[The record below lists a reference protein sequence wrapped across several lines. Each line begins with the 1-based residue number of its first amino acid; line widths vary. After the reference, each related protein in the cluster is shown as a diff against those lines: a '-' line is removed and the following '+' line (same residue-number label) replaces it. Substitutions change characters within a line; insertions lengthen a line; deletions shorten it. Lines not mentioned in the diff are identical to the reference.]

1 MICKVDG
8 TWELEPSDIRTYN
21 LVVAKLLQEK
31 AMSNDKTMNVDKF
44 VRYMYKE
51 MLDGLEDEQKALAFT
66 RHTPDAILLA
76 GMADPTTREGLKAKG
91 YKTEDV
97 ENLQTMFAASLQAV
111 SNFVTPKADSSAANV
126 SAQVKAATL
135 AGSLQPQAA
144 PTPTPDTDPI
154 KEDGEFDLP
163 YSPLTTTG
171 NEQIEG
177 REWYYG
183 FIKKLKNLLPVVNGI
198 GADGT
203 ITYPDAPNGVRIS
216 MVLGGIPKDQL
227 YPDDQAMSDED
238 IERLTSDAMYAVV
251 TDANGN
257 KLYFNDKYEVTTS
270 DQGKLIYFPT
280 RTIPSFKVNEAGERQ
295 FNLEEQGGKTVQSI
309 ADRVKKGASIESVTR
324 EFNESYENLYKMK
337 QHLREN
343 KGKVLLLDITGIDN
357 GTINYNKD
365 ARVSLNQVNNIDGYT
380 LNTIGKRG
388 RRYTNIT
395 FTNGATAPL
404 VMKEFSR
411 SLANKVADFIAS
423 DVYDADGKLL
433 TPMDKLNTLKTFTR
447 TSGEGML
454 AIDADNKF
462 VLLGN
467 EQVMMDDADLKSK
480 IIDFLTRED
489 KIVKESGEDIEYNNQ
504 LYFNS
509 DNYKNNSPV
518 DEFELIPRSEG
529 GLQYKSNPK
538 DFNKWIAENS
548 FIPVVLDQNGNV
560 RELNGYFKF
569 APNLKTINELTP
581 KSVGFANPNPIAT
594 KTIEVNVENSSMV
607 NFQSVDDAVTEAI
620 NNNLLGN
627 EKLFSMRDDS
637 VSATKSQIKKGKKW
651 FDTTELT
658 FKDANGKTVKKKLS
672 DVIPYQ
678 VLFDVINSNGNVR
691 AQFNKSGIT
700 LFNGSDYTTLYHEAW
715 HGFTQ
720 LFLNSQQR
728 QKLYDEVKA
737 LAKPIKYYNQDKAV
751 WETMNSKDL
760 DFSNKNHILYAEE
773 FLADEYREYAKNR
786 SAKTTTFKN
795 IFKKIWEAIK
805 AIFGKSTKSSIV
817 SRYDNP
823 VLEKAFNELY
833 VGDLSNYTYN
843 QANIQFDTL
852 NSGINFLAPEEGKP
866 STMDISD
873 SLDVAET
880 LNYFVSN
887 FIDGLNAGNGT
898 NAYTINTL
906 INNEFKKVALKHG
919 LTNFKAYA
927 DNISKRLEGLED
939 GYLKLKLEKR
949 LATWQNAID
958 NFGDID
964 NLENNKENGVIAFYN
979 KRTGF
984 LDMKGAATV
993 KDTGEQTDEIDP
1005 DAPNQDTNRGAMGA
1019 TDGTESTAFDRVDE
1033 AVMFTMASIYDRTES
1048 TPTNKEGLLFN
1059 SIGGIAT
1066 ADPRKVFNILSNK
1079 TEGIKDRTEMY
1090 TALQLAAGE
1099 KDRNGYIK
1107 PEARMIQQFISKMG
1121 KPGSGR
1127 MGSEILWNKVYKS
1140 LRNDRIRGM
1149 KLLTTRT
1156 PIDTKSK
1163 KKEYVVSIAVGVP
1176 DSGYKAILRKM
1187 DDSFK
1192 AIQKNP
1198 SPYKSK
1204 NRDGEVQLDLY
1215 ALAAKYLPLT
1225 KGQIANMNPVD
1236 VLRDF
1241 GITITDNYKSTQKLR
1256 AQQIVTDLFDF
1267 RFRPLLQEKKETI
1280 KSIKDLTGNQ
1290 DRVFDNM
1297 AKIESE
1303 ADYQFS
1309 DYMIKNAEEESQSE
1323 RSNPSSAGS
1332 VFSDLNKYED
1342 YENLVANPATAHF
1355 DKNKNSYVK
1364 TSLIFKQLYGD
1375 DNGNLGKRKVFG
1387 KTGDKPAL
1395 EFVNLL
1401 GTQILENDAVSQV
1414 NKLLEGIKSSD
1425 SAEETAYIRDLF
1437 FYVLHGA
1444 SEAYRHADK
1453 SMAYIAKLTG
1463 HPSLRHYISPE
1474 LFTQENKLYGNN
1486 GRQAANKVMYGYIAS
1501 ELERINRVKH
1511 GVFATGEKPKDVILY
1526 TKKGGGY
1533 VTYEDTG
1540 SVFTVFDGILS
1551 DELKKELIA
1560 DRSIGTVEQFMARV
1574 NSDIDLKSK
1583 LDESLDAYFNSEIAK
1598 DKAKFNSFGLNG
1610 KSGQISSLG
1619 RSFKYKVEGDALFDA
1634 SIELF
1639 VYSSFIHKFEMN
1651 TLIYGDPATYNL
1663 PKDEH
1668 MKRVA
1673 AFFASGPIPVTDDA
1687 MEQEL
1692 QKNPG
1697 GYADSAY
1704 YKKSNLAKPV
1714 PGMQEKRILATS
1726 VLEDALEESAY
1737 YRMMVDYAVKN
1748 AGWTKEYAEERYA
1761 SYKDMKSADA
1771 QAWITFDAYRALEYR
1786 LGNWGPV
1793 KEQLYWDI
1801 INGKKIDQERLELF
1815 FPVKKYQY
1823 AGAIGTQNF
1832 ALNGFH
1838 KYSVMPLI
1846 PTIIEGRPLEALHNK
1861 MIAEGVAYS
1870 VMHSGSKL
1878 ASIGND
1884 GKLSLFYTE
1893 QKGSNTPAFT
1903 DPNYKFNKTP
1913 IFLDYLKEQV
1923 ATHDEFKGNIKFP
1936 SQVRKLILSGLM
1948 ELGVPVEFKEGTTDY
1963 ERKLAWEKL
1972 PKTKKLEY
1980 PSYRLQEEYKTNVDK
1995 MISVAV
2001 DKLKMELGYTE
2012 SEGIN
2017 MQNLADF
2024 VKKNLEKRDVS
2035 EYDLKFIQLA
2045 DDGTLYLPLDLSN
2058 DPAKIEKLLSSIVN
2072 KRIVDQMSSGD
2083 QYIQGSN
2090 IGFEKF
2096 KKPTEAD
2103 LAKYLVKSGTNNNN
2117 LRFYEPILDKDGNTI
2132 GIRPMQVKVAL
2143 HGDFKKLLQHKDK
2156 QGKPIGTIARLNQLI
2171 KDDEWLALGN
2181 NRRMITL
2188 TGVRIPTQG
2197 VNSMEVMEIEEFL
2210 PEVAG
2215 NIMIVPSD
2223 IVAKSGG
2230 DFDIDKLVTL
2240 IPPIEFN
2247 NGVVELKGYT
2257 ETSKSLADIKAE
2269 EKTIKDELKEL
2280 RQQFKDPIYSKAF
2293 AELQST
2299 KGDSK
2304 LFILKSDLTPEMLDE
2319 LTPDTKDGQRV
2330 KGGEYYG
2337 IKILGDYYTHDTIKS
2352 SNGEN
2357 LDIIVVDNAEDAE
2370 KQYEAYVA
2378 GGAKNFTGV
2387 SRMTTE
2393 ERVKAA
2399 KRSSGFFKKMSG
2411 LKSKLAALQRE
2422 ENSFDP
2428 SAYQNN
2434 LMQSMVNILL
2444 RPDNYMNLTLPN
2456 DTTLY
2461 EGENGPVEKFRAV
2474 NVKGSKSK
2482 SPTRIMQNSYN
2493 IEKALAMSL
2502 GKSSIGLLATGN
2514 TFFSLYK
2521 SVGLTMNTLTKV
2533 YNKKGGFVEVPQRL
2547 LVKHNNINGEI
2558 SLSHTRD
2565 ANNEHDIAE
2574 LISQLMNGYLDV
2586 AKKTWVIDINAS
2598 KEFEPQLEFLLLSGV
2613 PVMDAVGLLSQPLV
2627 REYLGLIKKYTD
2639 PQRVAAGEIDGTQM
2653 AAFKA
2658 AKEMLSNLDI
2668 LGGEFISNMDIAQVA
2683 AEQLK
2688 GVDPVT
2694 FKDLEEGALGKK
2706 DDEFNK
2712 NMFLHFLE
2720 VTNMAKGNSELKRNL
2735 NFDTDK
2741 KQSLFEISQK
2751 EENIKAMSDK
2761 FSKSSIDRL
2770 INDTVLKNFKTYEIM
2785 EATISAM
2792 LPLRGIR
2799 NVNTYLAN
2807 LVRDMQGDQ
2816 SKKQKYYNGF
2826 INDLTSYM
2834 YRNYLSVFDRN
2845 ADTYKGETI
2854 DYTVDIVKQPLLK
2867 FGAFVGV
2874 DKAGNPK
2881 LYVDTNSIENDF
2893 KTGNYSKL
2901 GYGGGKVVLE
2911 NDKWVMKPGEL
2922 ALLPEGT
2929 FVGYPR
2935 NKALSLYTNFVYER
2949 EFLRF
2954 AFPYENINKNPEFL
2968 LFANRRARDLNK
2980 QDQPRFYEEF
2990 IRNKAM
2996 SNVQMDQGFFVTDRA
3011 KGLVSKAQ
3019 QLMDILEAY
3028 PDLERLYP
3036 VLGALK
3042 KTMVKDKEFITF
3054 NTNLKDPDILT
3065 SYTSQMSKL
3074 MDQGES
3080 KADNDREN
3088 AMISR
3093 FFETLPLVG
3102 FQQAG
3107 NNAKSDL
3114 YIGSLFD
3121 QTTTGIPELLQPA
3134 LDKFIA
3140 DLKGPNSKAILDS
3153 FNEKYKLK
3161 ADSFGAV
3168 KYVNYTA
3175 DPKVSVDEATDPK
3188 TTVGHSGGA
3197 AGADSKWD
3205 EIGQEFGP
3213 IAFKHYYTGE
3223 RSPEN
3228 APKGNVDITDTPLA
3242 VEGATKVAQAAAK
3255 MWGYKYKTMKDQRL
3269 IRNWA
3274 QVANSQAVYAIAPI
3288 GKEGDYWGEDMKKK
3302 PEDRRVLAKEA
3313 VQGGTGY
3320 AVEMAIQAGKP
3331 VYVYNDPNAKAASHL
3346 PKGWYTWD
3354 GTSFVA
3360 IDTPM
3365 LAKNFAAI
3373 GSRNMSAEAEQ
3384 AIRDVYTQAFGTSSA
3399 EPQAKVQ
3406 TVSEDYGVVIA
3417 ETDPSATKTQ
3427 EFVNLIQPQI
3437 KAQAYKENAST
3448 TANDMFMY
3456 GLRWTRKSGAK
3467 VPLVNKSYANG
3478 GLPTTDAKAKD
3489 GYVYDTVDQNGNP
3502 LAPVSDL
3509 QPIMEEIQKTLGID
3523 MSNYD
3528 AVIGN
3533 IYLPGQRI
3541 ATHRDTTES
3550 LSARNYPVVVYT
3562 IGNMS
3567 GISIYENE
3575 KNPGSASFASD
3586 KRTTI
3591 PTQNGSIYTFGMD
3604 GKGRFEMAHDTPGM
3618 KREQKFPP
3626 ITLPDGTTVENYT
3639 ITLTFRR
3646 AADLEPGMAASPAK
3660 LSTGSSS
3667 AVKEGVQDVFEIKP
3681 ELAQI
3686 GTPEQYSQWLDY
3698 LTTSGKLAGT
3708 TVNNILYHGTYQDF
3722 DQFSKEKLGVT
3733 TGLGKITD
3741 NKRGETFD
3749 YDSANA
3755 FFFTDNKT
3763 NAISY
3768 ALLGRGNYLG
3778 SIETA
3783 LSRLTFARKDAQE
3796 SIDFLK
3802 TVPYFNNLIETAKA
3816 EGKTKE
3822 EILDLLKEE
3831 RRKLAGKYKSRDA
3844 QGFTNTINNVK
3855 LANEVLTRFLSQI
3868 DRFKANDPGIEGM
3881 YGTFEEY
3888 NDGNASG
3895 THRIFYKPNEGGY
3908 EFVDFEKGIT
3918 DASRRFVSSMSK
3930 SDIKKFLEDAIE
3942 ADNKVLAKNEKEM
3955 KSKGYKKKTIPV
3967 LLNLKNPLV
3976 HDYEGS
3982 SFPDSYKETKYPT
3995 AYLAARQVANAMKE
4009 GKDGVVYE
4017 NIVDPLKSNSYGIF
4031 ETDQIYLLGSE
4042 EDKAGFKNFIST
4054 QAPAQKFDQSAP
4066 AATGT
4071 VSNKP
4076 RFVKEQNSL
4085 VRAVDYET
4093 GSILDPALIYN
4104 DKQFNT
4110 KVSVVDPKTRME
4122 TTQVQY
4128 KLDDTKIN
4136 ELAADH
4142 PDHLFVFDDFWPTT
4156 SGLRDTLARNNTR
4169 RAWAQFAPQGI
4180 SFGLSTESNNNS
4192 QFKSLDAN
4200 YDKLVPMIDAQIEAL
4215 KEKRSQGKKIVFP
4228 ATGVGQSL
4236 MGFTYKDGEL
4246 IKGKER
4252 PAPNL
4257 FVYLSKRLLQE
4268 FGFQNPTFDEITSRT
4283 GFNKELLQG
4292 LSNDR
4297 VLEGDIFAFP
4307 GVPVITTNLGGVHG
4321 AGLAQLAAAKGLI
4334 TKGDGAFKVS
4344 DTVVQLPV
4352 KKKWSDDMTMNNNM
4366 ELLKSSLRSLILAA
4380 KSRPE
4385 TTYLL
4390 PLAGLGHGEGSVEEI
4405 LPLLIKTAE
4414 ASSNIRLVLPSADV
4428 NLGRQ
4433 GTVRKDST
4441 RENMPKIKEMI
4452 AKSTLMRATT
4462 EEYIQ
4467 DFYVDAGLQYVTDSQ
4482 VLEQIKNCKG
4492 T

>member
-51 MLDGLEDEQKALAFT
+51 MLDGLEDEQKALAFA

-111 SNFVTPKADSSAANV
+111 SNFITPKVDGSAANT

-198 GADGT
+198 SANGT
-203 ITYPDAPNGVRIS
+203 ISYPGATNGVRIS

-251 TDANGN
+251 TDGAGN
-257 KLYFNDKYEVTTS
+257 FVYFNDNYEVTTA

-280 RTIPSFKVNEAGERQ
+280 RTIPSFKVNEAGERR
-295 FNLEEQGGKTVQSI
+295 FNLDEQGGKTVQSI
-309 ADRVKKGASIESVTR
+309 ADRVKKGASEDKITR
-324 EFNESYENLYKMK
+324 EFNDAYENLYKMK
-337 QHLREN
+337 EYLREN

-365 ARVSLNQVNNIDGYT
+365 ARVSLNEVNNIAGYT
-380 LNTIGKRG
+380 LSTISKTG
-388 RRYTNIT
+388 RRYTSIT
-395 FTNGATAPL
+395 FTNGASAPL
-404 VMKEFSR
+404 VMKAFSP
-411 SLANKVADFIAS
+411 SLARTVADFIAS
-423 DVYDADGKLL
+423 DVYDTDGKLL
-433 TPMDKLNTLKTFTR
+433 TPLAKLNTLKTFTR
-447 TSGEGML
+447 TSGEGKL

-467 EQVMMDDADLKSK
+467 EQVMMDDVDLKGK
-480 IIDFLTRED
+480 IVDFLTRED
-489 KIVKESGEDIEYNNQ
+489 TIVNEKGEEVEYNNQ
-504 LYFNS
+504 LYFNN

-518 DEFELIPRSEG
+518 DEFELIPRAEG
-529 GLQYKSNPK
+529 GFSYKSNPK
-538 DFNKWIAENS
+538 DFNKWIAENA
-548 FIPVVLDQNGNV
+548 FIPVVLDKNGNV

-569 APNLKTINELTP
+569 SPNVKTLTDLAP
-581 KSVGFANPNPIAT
+581 KSVGFVNPNPIAA
-594 KTIEVNVENSSMV
+594 KTIEVTVENSSMI
-607 NFQSVDDAVTEAI
+607 NFQSVDDAITEAL

-637 VSATKSQIKKGKKW
+637 VSATKAQVKKGKKW

-678 VLFDVINSNGNVR
+678 TLFDVVNSNSDVR
-691 AQFNKSGIT
+691 AQWTKSGIT

-720 LFLNSQQR
+720 LFLTASQR

-737 LAKPIKYYNQDKAV
+737 LAKPIRYYNQDKAS
-751 WETMNSKDL
+751 WESMNSKNL

-786 SAKTTTFKN
+786 SAKTATFKN

-805 AIFGKSTKSSIV
+805 AIFGKSSKSSIV
-817 SRYDNP
+817 SKYDNP

-880 LNYFVSN
+880 VNYFVSD
-887 FIDGLNAGNGT
+887 FIDKRNSANSDNAH
-898 NAYTINTL
+898 TINTL
-906 INNEFKKVALKHG
+906 LDDNLKKVALKHA
-919 LTNFKAYA
+919 LANFKAYA
-927 DNISKRLEGLED
+927 AYVSEKIEGLEE
-939 GYLKLKLEKR
+939 GYVKLKLQKR

-958 NFGDID
+958 NFGDTD

-993 KDTGEQTDEIDP
+993 KEAREQTDEIDP

-1033 AVMFTMASIYDRTES
+1033 AVMFTMASIYDRTEW
-1048 TPTNKEGLLFN
+1048 TATNPDGWIFN
-1059 SIGGIAT
+1059 SIGGRAT
-1066 ADPRKVFNILSNK
+1066 ADPRKVFNILSST

-1090 TALQLAAGE
+1090 KALEIAAGE
-1099 KDRNGYIK
+1099 LDRNGYVK
-1107 PEARMIQQFISKMG
+1107 PEARMIQQFIDKMG

-1149 KLLTTRT
+1149 KLLSTRT
-1156 PIDTKSK
+1156 PIDTKSNK
-1163 KKEYVVSIAVGVP
+1163 KDYVVSVAVGVP

-1198 SPYKSK
+1198 SPYKTK
-1204 NRDGEVQLDLY
+1204 NRDGEVQLDLN
-1215 ALAAKYLPLT
+1215 ALAAKYLSLS
-1225 KGQIANMNPVD
+1225 KAEIVRMNPID

-1241 GITITDNYKSTQKLR
+1241 GVSVTDNFKSIQKLR
-1256 AQQIVTDLFDF
+1256 AQQIIGDLLDF
-1267 RFRPLLQEKKETI
+1267 RLRALLQEKKETI
-1280 KSIKDLTGNQ
+1280 KSIKDLVGNQ
-1290 DRVFDNM
+1290 DSKFDII

-1303 ADYQFS
+1303 ADYNFS

-1332 VFSDLNKYED
+1332 VFSDLNKYDD
-1342 YENLVANPATAHF
+1342 YGNLIANPATAHF

-1375 DNGNLGKRKVFG
+1375 DNGNLGKRKTFG
-1387 KTGDKPAL
+1387 KTGDKPGI

-1401 GTQILENDAVSQV
+1401 GTQVLENDAQAQV
-1414 NKLLEGIKSSD
+1414 NKLIEGIKSSD

-1463 HPSLRHYISPE
+1463 HPSLRHYITPA
-1474 LFTQENKLYGNN
+1474 LFTQENALYGNN
-1486 GRQAANKVMYGYIAS
+1486 GRQAANKIMYGYIAS

-1511 GVFATGEKPKDVILY
+1511 GVFPTGETPKDVILY

-1551 DELKKELIA
+1551 DKLKKELIE

-1583 LDESLDAYFNSEIAK
+1583 LDADINTYFDSEIAK
-1598 DKAKFNSFGLNG
+1598 DKAKFNSFGLSG
-1610 KSGQISSLG
+1610 KSNQISSLG
-1619 RSFKYKVEGDALFDA
+1619 RSFGFAVKGDKLFDA
-1634 SIELF
+1634 SVELF

-1923 ATHDEFKGNIKFP
+1923 ATHDEFKGSIKFP

-1972 PKTKKLEY
+1972 SKTKKLEY
-1980 PSYRLQEEYKTNVDK
+1980 PSYRLQEEYKANVDK
-1995 MISVAV
+1995 MITVAV

-2017 MQNLADF
+2017 IQNLADF

-2035 EYDLKFIQLA
+2035 EYDLEFIKL
-2045 DDGTLYLPLDLSN
+2045 DSSGNLMLPLDLSN

-2293 AELQST
+2293 AELRST

-2304 LFILKSDLTPEMLDE
+2304 LFILKSELTPEMLDE

-2337 IKILGDYYTHDTIKS
+2337 IKILGDFYSHDTIKS
-2352 SNGEN
+2352 SDGDN

-2393 ERVKAA
+2393 ERVKVA
-2399 KRSSGFFKKMSG
+2399 KRSSGFFKKMST
-2411 LKSKLAALQRE
+2411 LKNKLAALQRE

-2461 EGENGPVEKFRAV
+2461 EGENGPVEKFRDV

-2514 TFFSLYK
+2514 TFFALYK
-2521 SVGLTMNTLTKV
+2521 SVGLTMNPTTKV
-2533 YNKKGGFVEVPQRL
+2533 YNKKGSFVEVPQRL

-2658 AKEMLSNLDI
+2658 AKEMLTSLELLDSEYPSNL
-2668 LGGEFISNMDIAQVA
+2668 EIAQIA
-2683 AEQLK
+2683 ATRLQ
-2688 GVDPVT
+2688 GVEPVT

-2706 DDEFNK
+2706 NQKFNE

-2845 ADTYKGETI
+2845 ADTYRGELI

-2881 LYVDTNSIENDF
+2881 LYVDTNTIESDF
-2893 KTGNYSKL
+2893 KNGNYSKP
-2901 GYGGGKVVLE
+2901 GYGL
-2911 NDKWVMKPGEL
+2911 GEL

-2968 LFANRRARDLNK
+2968 LFANRRAKDLNK

-3080 KADNDREN
+3080 KAASDREN
-3088 AMISR
+3088 VMISR

-3197 AGADSKWD
+3197 AGADTKWD

-3302 PEDRRVLAKEA
+3302 PEERRVLAKEA

-3384 AIRDVYTQAFGTSSA
+3384 AIRDVYTQAFGTSGDKDSVISEVEVADGIKIIKNSITRTEEIELFNELKPYLESQGSQTNKGTSA
-3399 EPQAKVQ
+3399 PIMI
-3406 TVSEDYGVVIA
+3406 G
-3417 ETDPSATKTQ
+3417 
-3427 EFVNLIQPQI
+3427 L
-3437 KAQAYKENAST
+3437 
-3448 TANDMFMY
+3448 
-3456 GLRWTRKSGAK
+3456 GLRWDYTSNNPGKT
-3467 VPLVNKSYANG
+3467 PLNLGEIINNKEQQKNKYGYYEVAHNG
-3478 GLPTTDAKAKD
+3478 QPLGEIPQRLRDLVTKATGVDA
-3489 GYVYDTVDQNGNP
+3489 T
-3502 LAPVSDL
+3502 
-3509 QPIMEEIQKTLGID
+3509 
-3523 MSNYD
+3523 NYD
-3528 AVIGN
+3528 GAIINVYPENGFISAHN
-3533 IYLPGQRI
+3533 DVDES
-3541 ATHRDTTES
+3541 AT
-3550 LSARNYPVVVYT
+3550 AINYPVLVLN
-3562 IGNMS
+3562 IGGS
-3567 GISIYENE
+3567 GNLSIEGAESQKAKKGYSDKIYE
-3575 KNPGSASFASD
+3575 D
-3586 KRTTI
+3586 KSLDSGDAYI
-3591 PTQNGSIYTFGMD
+3591 FGENGLNRDVYH
-3604 GKGRFEMAHDTPGM
+3604 R
-3618 KREQKFPP
+3618 
-3626 ITLPDGTTVENYT
+3626 TLPSRVAGTLPELNIQGKIIPANSYRIT
-3639 ITLTFRR
+3639 ITLRR
-3646 AADLEPGMAASPAK
+3646 VKPLEPGMATSPAK
-3660 LSTGSSS
+3660 LSTKPATQPAQVPVTVKPGVEISSN
-3667 AVKEGVQDVFEIKP
+3667 AKGLAGALTNP
-3681 ELAQI
+3681 TELAKRKGNLAQSYPVEFRGKTYVDSEAAYQALKGVTLEGQERTVDTYKLMVEI
-3686 GTPEQYSQWLDY
+3686 ITAKLQQYPRLVSEITKQGGSQWILSS
-3698 LTTSGKLAGT
+3698 THQPTKKNTVWETGGK
-3708 TVNNILYHGTYQDF
+3708 NWFI
-3722 DQFSKEKLGVT
+3722 K
-3733 TGLGKITD
+3733 
-3741 NKRGETFD
+3741 
-3749 YDSANA
+3749 
-3755 FFFTDNKT
+3755 
-3763 NAISY
+3763 
-3768 ALLGRGNYLG
+3768 AL
-3778 SIETA
+3778 
-3783 LSRLTFARKDAQE
+3783 
-3796 SIDFLK
+3796 
-3802 TVPYFNNLIETAKA
+3802 
-3816 EGKTKE
+3816 
-3822 EILDLLKEE
+3822 
-3831 RRKLAGKYKSRDA
+3831 
-3844 QGFTNTINNVK
+3844 
-3855 LANEVLTRFLSQI
+3855 NE
-3868 DRFKANDPGIEGM
+3868 A
-3881 YGTFEEY
+3881 
-3888 NDGNASG
+3888 
-3895 THRIFYKPNEGGY
+3895 Y
-3908 EFVDFEKGIT
+3908 E
-3918 DASRRFVSSMSK
+3918 
-3930 SDIKKFLEDAIE
+3930 
-3942 ADNKVLAKNEKEM
+3942 
-3955 KSKGYKKKTIPV
+3955 
-3967 LLNLKNPLV
+3967 
-3976 HDYEGS
+3976 
-3982 SFPDSYKETKYPT
+3982 
-3995 AYLAARQVANAMKE
+3995 
-4009 GKDGVVYE
+4009 
-4017 NIVDPLKSNSYGIF
+4017 
-4031 ETDQIYLLGSE
+4031 
-4042 EDKAGFKNFIST
+4042 ST
-4054 QAPAQKFDQSAP
+4054 QPPSEKFDQSAP

-4071 VSNKP
+4071 VSDKP

-4093 GSILDPALIYN
+4093 GTILDPALIYN

-4110 KVSVVDPKTRME
+4110 KVSVVDSKTRME

-4142 PDHLFVFDDFWPTT
+4142 PDHLFVFDDFWPTA

-4192 QFKSLDAN
+4192 EFKSLDAN
-4200 YDKLVPMIDAQIEAL
+4200 YDKLVPIIDAQIEAL
-4215 KEKRSQGKKIVFP
+4215 KEKRNQGKKIVFP

-4236 MGFTYKDGEL
+4236 MGITYKDGEL

-4268 FGFQNPTFDEITSRT
+4268 FGFQNPTFDEITERT
-4283 GFNKELLQG
+4283 KFDTELT
-4292 LSNDR
+4292 
-4297 VLEGDIFAFP
+4297 EGKA
-4307 GVPVITTNLGGVHG
+4307 
-4321 AGLAQLAAAKGLI
+4321 
-4334 TKGDGAFKVS
+4334 
-4344 DTVVQLPV
+4344 
-4352 KKKWSDDMTMNNNM
+4352 
-4366 ELLKSSLRSLILAA
+4366 
-4380 KSRPE
+4380 
-4385 TTYLL
+4385 
-4390 PLAGLGHGEGSVEEI
+4390 
-4405 LPLLIKTAE
+4405 TA
-4414 ASSNIRLVLPSADV
+4414 I
-4428 NLGRQ
+4428 
-4433 GTVRKDST
+4433 
-4441 RENMPKIKEMI
+4441 
-4452 AKSTLMRATT
+4452 
-4462 EEYIQ
+4462 EYIQ
-4467 DFYVDAGLQYVTDSQ
+4467 DYYKDLGLQEVTDSEI
-4482 VLEQIKNCKG
+4482 LEQIKNCKG

>member
-66 RHTPDAILLA
+66 RHTPSAMLLT
-76 GMADPTTREGLKAKG
+76 GTADITTREALKAKG

-97 ENLQTMFAASLQAV
+97 ENLETMFAASLQAV
-111 SNFVTPKADSSAANV
+111 SNFVTPKVDSTAQQVAD
-126 SAQVKAATL
+126 QVKAATL
-135 AGSLQPQAA
+135 ASSLQPQAA

-198 GADGT
+198 SANGT
-203 ITYPDAPNGVRIS
+203 ISYPGATNGVRIS
-216 MVLGGIPKDQL
+216 MALGGIPKDQL

-251 TDANGN
+251 TDGAGN
-257 KLYFNDKYEVTTS
+257 FVYFNDNYEVTTA
-270 DQGKLIYFPT
+270 DEGKLIYFPT
-280 RTIPSFKVNEAGERQ
+280 RTIPSFKVNETGERR
-295 FNLEEQGGKTVQSI
+295 FNLDEQGGKTVQSI
-309 ADRVKKGASIESVTR
+309 ADRVKKGASEDKIIR
-324 EFNESYENLYKMK
+324 EFNDAYEDLYKMK
-337 QHLREN
+337 EYLREN

-365 ARVSLNQVNNIDGYT
+365 ARVSLNEVNNIAGYT
-380 LNTIGKRG
+380 LSTISKTG
-388 RRYTNIT
+388 RTYTSIT
-395 FTNGATAPL
+395 FTNGASAPL
-404 VMKEFSR
+404 IMKAFSP
-411 SLANKVADFIAS
+411 SLARTVADFIAS
-423 DVYDADGKLL
+423 DVYNTDGKLL
-433 TPMDKLNTLKTFTR
+433 TPLAKLNTLKTFTR
-447 TSGEGML
+447 TEGKGKL

-462 VLLGN
+462 VLLGD

-480 IIDFLTRED
+480 IVNFLTRED
-489 KIVKESGEDIEYNNQ
+489 TIVKESGEEVEYNNQ

-509 DNYKNNSPV
+509 NNYKNNSPV
-518 DEFELIPRSEG
+518 DEFDLIPRSEG
-529 GLQYKSNPK
+529 GFDYKSNPK

-548 FIPVVLDQNGNV
+548 FIPVVLDKNGNV

-569 APNLKTINELTP
+569 SPNVKTFSDLTP
-581 KSVGFANPNPIAT
+581 KSVGFANPNQIAA
-594 KTIEVNVENSSMV
+594 KTIEVTVENSSMI
-607 NFQSVDDAVTEAI
+607 NFQSVDDAITEAL

-637 VSATKSQIKKGKKW
+637 VSATKSQVKKGKKW

-678 VLFDVINSNGNVR
+678 TLFDVVNSNGNVR
-691 AQFNKSGIT
+691 AQFTKSGIT

-737 LAKPIKYYNQDKAV
+737 LAKPIRYYNQDTAS
-751 WETMNSKDL
+751 WESMNSKDL

-786 SAKTTTFKN
+786 SAKTATFKN

-805 AIFGKSTKSSIV
+805 AIFGKSSKSSIV

-880 LNYFVSN
+880 VNYFVSD
-887 FIDGLNAGNGT
+887 FIDKRNSANSTNG
-898 NAYTINTL
+898 YTINTL
-906 INNEFKKVALKHG
+906 MDDGFKKVALKHA
-919 LTNFKAYA
+919 LANFKAYA
-927 DNISKRLEGLED
+927 AGISKKIEDLEE
-939 GYLKLKLEKR
+939 GYVKLKLQKR

-958 NFGDID
+958 NFGDTD

-984 LDMKGAATV
+984 LDIKGAATV
-993 KDTGEQTDEIDP
+993 KDIGEQTDEVDP

-1033 AVMFTMASIYDRTES
+1033 AVLFTMASIYDRTEW
-1048 TPTNKEGLLFN
+1048 TGTNPEGWIFN
-1059 SIGGIAT
+1059 SIGGKAT

-1090 TALQLAAGE
+1090 EALMIAAGE
-1099 KDRNGYIK
+1099 LDRNGYIK
-1107 PEARMIQQFISKMG
+1107 PEARMIQQFIDKMG

-1149 KLLTTRT
+1149 KLLSTRT

-1163 KKEYVVSIAVGVP
+1163 KKEYIVSITVGVP

-1204 NRDGEVQLDLY
+1204 NRDGEVELDLN
-1215 ALAAKYLPLT
+1215 ALAAKYLPLSQAAIT
-1225 KGQIANMNPVD
+1225 KMNPVD

-1241 GITITDNYKSTQKLR
+1241 GVTITDNFKSIQKLR
-1256 AQQIVTDLFDF
+1256 AQQIIGDLFQF

-1280 KSIKDLTGNQ
+1280 KSVTDLIGDKKRAGKGQ
-1290 DRVFDNM
+1290 DTIFDNI
-1297 AKIESE
+1297 AKIEAE

-1332 VFSDLNKYED
+1332 VFSDLNKYEN
-1342 YENLVANPATAHF
+1342 YENLIANPATAHF

-1375 DNGNLGKRKVFG
+1375 ENGNLGKRKTFG
-1387 KTGDKPAL
+1387 KTGDKPGI

-1401 GTQILENDAVSQV
+1401 GTQILENDAVAKV

-1425 SAEETAYIRDLF
+1425 SAEETAYVRDLF

-1453 SMAYIAKLTG
+1453 SMAYIAKLSG

-1511 GVFATGEKPKDVILY
+1511 GVFPTGERPKDVILY
-1526 TKKGGGY
+1526 TKKEGGY

-1551 DELKKELIA
+1551 DKLKKELIE

-1583 LDESLDAYFNSEIAK
+1583 LDADINTYFDSEIAK

-1610 KSGQISSLG
+1610 KSPQIDLLD

-1634 SIELF
+1634 SVELF

-1673 AFFASGPIPVTDDA
+1673 AFFASGSIPVTDDA
-1687 MEQEL
+1687 MEKYL
-1692 QKNPG
+1692 QANTG
-1697 GYADSAY
+1697 GYADSEY

-1748 AGWTKEYAEERYA
+1748 TKNPKWSKEYAEERYA

-1771 QAWITFDAYRALEYR
+1771 QAWITFDAYRALEFR

-1801 INGKKIDQERLELF
+1801 INGKKIDAERLELF

-1846 PTIIEGRPLEALHNK
+1846 PSLIEGRPLEALHNK

-1878 ASIGND
+1878 ASIGKD
-1884 GKLSLFYTE
+1884 SKLSLFYTE

-1923 ATHDEFKGNIKFP
+1923 VTHDTFKGSIKFP

-1948 ELGVPVEFKEGTTDY
+1948 ELGVPVEFTEGATDY

-1972 PKTKKLEY
+1972 SKTKKLEY

-2012 SEGIN
+2012 SAGIN

-2024 VKKNLEKRDVS
+2024 VTKNLEKRDVS
-2035 EYDLKFIQLA
+2035 EYDLKFIKLA
-2045 DDGTLYLPLDLSN
+2045 DDGTLLLPLDLSN

-2096 KKPTEAD
+2096 KKPTESD
-2103 LAKYLVKSGTNNNN
+2103 LAKYGIKKATNNN
-2117 LRFYEPILDKDGNTI
+2117 LRFYEPILDKDKNTI
-2132 GIRPMQVKVAL
+2132 GIRPMQVKISL
-2143 HGDFKKLLQHKDK
+2143 HGDFKKLLQHKDRD
-2156 QGKPIGTIARLNQLI
+2156 GKVIGTIARLNQLI
-2171 KDDEWLALGN
+2171 KDEAWLNDGN

-2247 NGVVELKGYT
+2247 NGVVELKGYS

-2269 EKTIKDELKEL
+2269 EKTIKDQLKEL
-2280 RQQFKDPIYSKAF
+2280 RQQFKDPIYSKGF
-2293 AELQST
+2293 AELEST

-2304 LFILKSDLTPEMLDE
+2304 LFILKSDLTPELLDE

-2337 IKILGDYYTHDTIKS
+2337 IKILGDFYSHNTVKS
-2352 SNGEN
+2352 VDGDN

-2387 SRMTTE
+2387 SRLTPE
-2393 ERVKAA
+2393 QRVKAA
-2399 KRSSGFFKKMSG
+2399 KRSSGFFKKMSE
-2411 LKSKLAALQRE
+2411 LKNKLATLQRE

-2434 LMQSMVNILL
+2434 LMQSMINILL

-2461 EGENGPVEKFRAV
+2461 EGTGGPVEKFRDV

-2521 SVGLTMNTLTKV
+2521 SVGLTMNALTKV
-2533 YNKKGGFVEVPQRL
+2533 YNKKGAFVEVPQRL
-2547 LVKHNNINGEI
+2547 LVNHNIINGEI
-2558 SLSHTRD
+2558 SLSHTKD
-2565 ANNEHDIAE
+2565 AKNEHDIAE

-2598 KEFEPQLEFLLLSGV
+2598 KEFEPQLEFLLLAGV

-2639 PQRVAAGEIDGTQM
+2639 PQRVAAGDINGTQM
-2653 AAFKA
+2653 AAFQA
-2658 AKEMLSNLDI
+2658 AKEMLSNLDL
-2668 LGGEFISNMDIAQVA
+2668 LGGDFISNMDIAQVA

-2688 GVDPVT
+2688 DAEPVT
-2694 FKDLEEGALGKK
+2694 FNDLEQGALGKK
-2706 DDEFNK
+2706 NDEFNK
-2712 NMFLHFLE
+2712 KMFLHFLE

-2751 EENIKAMSDK
+2751 EENLKAMSDK

-2770 INDTVLKNFKTYEIM
+2770 INDTVLKNFKTYDIM

-2807 LVRDMQGDQ
+2807 LVRNMQGDQ
-2816 SKKQKYYNGF
+2816 GKKQKYYNGF

-2834 YRNYLSVFDRN
+2834 YRNYLSTFDRN

-2874 DKAGNPK
+2874 DKANNAK
-2881 LYVDTNSIENDF
+2881 LYVDTNTIESDF
-2893 KTGNYSKL
+2893 KSGNYSKT
-2901 GYGGGKVVLE
+2901 GYGL
-2911 NDKWVMKPGEL
+2911 GEL

-2929 FVGYPR
+2929 FIGYPR
-2935 NKALSLYTNFVYER
+2935 NKALSIYTNFVYER

-2968 LFANRRARDLNK
+2968 LFANRRAKDLNK

-2990 IRNKAM
+2990 IRNKALA
-2996 SNVQMDQGFFVTDRA
+2996 NVGLDEGFFVTNRA

-3019 QLMDILEAY
+3019 QLMDILEAH

-3065 SYTSQMSKL
+3065 SYTSQMNKL

-3080 KADNDREN
+3080 KADTEKEN
-3088 AMISR
+3088 GMISR
-3093 FFETLPLVG
+3093 FFEGLPLVG

-3121 QTTTGIPELLQPA
+3121 QTTTGLPELLKPA

-3140 DLKGPNSKAILDS
+3140 DLQGPNSGAILDS
-3153 FNEKYKLK
+3153 FTQRYDLK
-3161 ADSFGAV
+3161 ANSYGAV

-3175 DPKVSVDEATDPK
+3175 DPKIVVDEATDPK

-3213 IAFKHYYTGE
+3213 IQFKHYYTGE

-3228 APKGNVDITDTPLA
+3228 APKGNVDITDTPVA
-3242 VEGATKVAQAAAK
+3242 VTGATKVAQAAAQ

-3331 VYVYNDPNAKAASHL
+3331 VYVYNDPNAKAGSHL

-3354 GTSFVA
+3354 GKNFVA

-3384 AIRDVYTQAFGTSSA
+3384 AIRDVYTQAFGT
-3399 EPQAKVQ
+3399 PGKV
-3406 TVSEDYGVVIA
+3406 TEDVYSQLGNKTESPNLVISNIKTKDGKYDRA
-3417 ETDPSATKTQ
+3417 ANIKEAQDNNRVYSMETNSNLSFSNPWAHFKRGDTIKTATT
-3427 EFVNLIQPQI
+3427 
-3437 KAQAYKENAST
+3437 KEAVQNYI
-3448 TANDMFMY
+3448 DW
-3456 GLRWTRKSGAK
+3456 L
-3467 VPLVNKSYANG
+3467 
-3478 GLPTTDAKAKD
+3478 TTDKFKD
-3489 GYVYDTVDQNGNP
+3489 
-3502 LAPVSDL
+3502 
-3509 QPIMEEIQKTLGID
+3509 
-3523 MSNYD
+3523 
-3528 AVIGN
+3528 
-3533 IYLPGQRI
+3533 
-3541 ATHRDTTES
+3541 
-3550 LSARNYPVVVYT
+3550 
-3562 IGNMS
+3562 
-3567 GISIYENE
+3567 
-3575 KNPGSASFASD
+3575 
-3586 KRTTI
+3586 
-3591 PTQNGSIYTFGMD
+3591 
-3604 GKGRFEMAHDTPGM
+3604 
-3618 KREQKFPP
+3618 
-3626 ITLPDGTTVENYT
+3626 
-3639 ITLTFRR
+3639 
-3646 AADLEPGMAASPAK
+3646 
-3660 LSTGSSS
+3660 
-3667 AVKEGVQDVFEIKP
+3667 IKP
-3681 ELAQI
+3681 ERREWILNQLKSGSLKGKAI
-3686 GTPEQYSQWLDY
+3686 QYYTELNEPSHATALDY
-3698 LTTSGKLAGT
+3698 LINSYDWNQPSSQAIAQVPVTVKPGVEISSNAKGLAGALT
-3708 TVNNILYHGTYQDF
+3708 NMTELAKRKGNLAQSYPVKFRGKETPYKDSEEAYQAL
-3722 DQFSKEKLGVT
+3722 KGVT
-3733 TGLGKITD
+3733 LENGERTVDTYKLMVEIITAKLQQHPRLASEITKQGGSAWILSSTHQPTKKNTVWETGGKNWFIKALNEAYLSTTQPSTSVEVKKDVKELFESDPELASEVYNATVPNRLSAVYKLTNTPIGDPVSQTEGTGLCDGTCGIMAYRLKEQGMPYGTTQIDDKYANYHAIALTEIDGKRFIL
-3741 NKRGETFD
+3741 NQPQLEFMGRGYQEAPVWERAYYWRKDDVRFNRHLAELNQFIYGMDLPLFD
-3749 YDSANA
+3749 
-3755 FFFTDNKT
+3755 FFTGKPIESEYGEISPIFKDITKT
-3763 NAISY
+3763 EKIEDIKNIDSDKLEKRTIIYQTATLISNPKVSVKWAY
-3768 ALLGRGNYLG
+3768 DKENPYDDDLIEFSSTLDGEQIVTWTNDEMTPRLIEATEENLINEYKLTEKQAKN
-3778 SIETA
+3778 SIE
-3783 LSRLTFARKDAQE
+3783 KINE
-3796 SIDFLK
+3796 
-3802 TVPYFNNLIETAKA
+3802 AK
-3816 EGKTKE
+3816 
-3822 EILDLLKEE
+3822 I
-3831 RRKLAGKYKSRDA
+3831 
-3844 QGFTNTINNVK
+3844 
-3855 LANEVLTRFLSQI
+3855 
-3868 DRFKANDPGIEGM
+3868 
-3881 YGTFEEY
+3881 
-3888 NDGNASG
+3888 
-3895 THRIFYKPNEGGY
+3895 
-3908 EFVDFEKGIT
+3908 EKG
-3918 DASRRFVSSMSK
+3918 S
-3930 SDIKKFLEDAIE
+3930 EN
-3942 ADNKVLAKNEKEM
+3942 NKVL
-3955 KSKGYKKKTIPV
+3955 SKKQQEEAIELYSQYIQQG
-3967 LLNLKNPLV
+3967 N
-3976 HDYEGS
+3976 
-3982 SFPDSYKETKYPT
+3982 
-3995 AYLAARQVANAMKE
+3995 
-4009 GKDGVVYE
+4009 
-4017 NIVDPLKSNSYGIF
+4017 
-4031 ETDQIYLLGSE
+4031 DQQDIE
-4042 EDKAGFKNFIST
+4042 GFKNFLSFGQQSDEST
-4054 QAPAQKFDQSAP
+4054 LTVEP
-4066 AATGT
+4066 

-4093 GSILDPALIYN
+4093 GDILDPALVYN
-4104 DKQFNT
+4104 DNRFNT
-4110 KVSVVDPKTRME
+4110 KVSVVDPKTRKE
-4122 TTQVQY
+4122 TTQTQY
-4128 KLDDTKIN
+4128 KLDDAKIA

-4142 PDHLFVFDDFWPTT
+4142 PDHLFVFDDFWPTAT
-4156 SGLRDTLARNNTR
+4156 GLRETLARNNSR

-4180 SFGLSTESNNNS
+4180 SFGLSTQNSNNS
-4192 QFKSLDAN
+4192 PFKSLDAN
-4200 YDKLVPMIDAQIEAL
+4200 YDELVPMVDAQIEAL
-4215 KEKRSQGKKIVFP
+4215 KEKRDQGKKIVFP
-4228 ATGVGQSL
+4228 ATGVGQNL
-4236 MGFTYKDGEL
+4236 MGFVYENGEL
-4246 IKGKER
+4246 VKGKDR

-4268 FGFQNPTFDEITSRT
+4268 FGFQNPTFDKITGAS
-4283 GFNKELLQG
+4283 GFNTELT
-4292 LSNDR
+4292 
-4297 VLEGDIFAFP
+4297 EG
-4307 GVPVITTNLGGVHG
+4307 
-4321 AGLAQLAAAKGLI
+4321 K
-4334 TKGDGAFKVS
+4334 
-4344 DTVVQLPV
+4344 
-4352 KKKWSDDMTMNNNM
+4352 
-4366 ELLKSSLRSLILAA
+4366 
-4380 KSRPE
+4380 
-4385 TTYLL
+4385 
-4390 PLAGLGHGEGSVEEI
+4390 
-4405 LPLLIKTAE
+4405 
-4414 ASSNIRLVLPSADV
+4414 
-4428 NLGRQ
+4428 
-4433 GTVRKDST
+4433 
-4441 RENMPKIKEMI
+4441 
-4452 AKSTLMRATT
+4452 ATT
-4462 EEYIQ
+4462 IEYIQ
-4467 DFYVDAGLQYVTDSQ
+4467 DYYKELGLQEVTDSD

>member
-1 MICKVDG
+1 MICNVDG

-66 RHTPDAILLA
+66 RHTPSAMLLT
-76 GMADPTTREGLKAKG
+76 GTADLNTREALKVKG

-97 ENLQTMFAASLQAV
+97 ENLETMFAASLQAV
-111 SNFVTPKADSSAANV
+111 SNFVTPKADSTAQQVAD
-126 SAQVKAATL
+126 QVKAATL
-135 AGSLQPQAA
+135 ASSLQPQAA
-144 PTPTPDTDPI
+144 PTPATEEDPI

-198 GADGT
+198 SANGT
-203 ITYPDAPNGVRIS
+203 ISYPGATNGVRIS
-216 MVLGGIPKDQL
+216 MALGGIPKDQL
-227 YPDDQAMSDED
+227 YPDDQTMSDED

-251 TDANGN
+251 TDGAGN
-257 KLYFNDKYEVTTS
+257 FVYFNDNYEVTTA
-270 DQGKLIYFPT
+270 DEGKLIYFPT
-280 RTIPSFKVNEAGERQ
+280 RTIPSFKVNEAGERR
-295 FNLEEQGGKTVQSI
+295 FNLDEQGGKTVQSI
-309 ADRVKKGASIESVTR
+309 ADRVKKGASEDKITR
-324 EFNESYENLYKMK
+324 EFNDAYENLYKMK
-337 QHLREN
+337 EYLREN

-357 GTINYNKD
+357 GTINYDKD
-365 ARVSLNQVNNIDGYT
+365 ARVSLNQVNNIAGYT
-380 LNTIGKRG
+380 LSTISKTG
-388 RRYTNIT
+388 RTYTSIT
-395 FTNGATAPL
+395 FTNGASAPL
-404 VMKEFSR
+404 VMKAFSP
-411 SLANKVADFIAS
+411 SLARTVADFIAS
-423 DVYDADGKLL
+423 DVYDTDGKLL
-433 TPMDKLNTLKTFTR
+433 TPLAKLNTLKTFTR
-447 TSGEGML
+447 TEGKGKL

-462 VLLGN
+462 VLLGD

-480 IIDFLTRED
+480 IVNFLTRED
-489 KIVKESGEDIEYNNQ
+489 TIVKESGEEVEYNNQ

-518 DEFELIPRSEG
+518 DEFDLIPRSEG
-529 GLQYKSNPK
+529 GFDYKSNPK

-548 FIPVVLDQNGNV
+548 FIPVVLDKNGNV

-569 APNLKTINELTP
+569 SPNVKTFSDLTP
-581 KSVGFANPNPIAT
+581 KSVGFANPNPIAA
-594 KTIEVNVENSSMV
+594 KTVEVTVENSSMI
-607 NFQSVDDAVTEAI
+607 NFQSVDDAITEAL

-678 VLFDVINSNGNVR
+678 TLFDVINSNGNVR
-691 AQFNKSGIT
+691 AQFTKSGIT

-737 LAKPIKYYNQDKAV
+737 LAKPIKYYNQDKAS
-751 WETMNSKDL
+751 WESMNSKDL

-786 SAKTTTFKN
+786 SAKTATFKN

-805 AIFGKSTKSSIV
+805 AIFGKSSKSSIV

-880 LNYFVSN
+880 VNYFVSD
-887 FIDGLNAGNGT
+887 FIDKRNSANSTNG
-898 NAYTINTL
+898 YTINTL
-906 INNEFKKVALKHG
+906 MDDGFKKVALKHA
-919 LTNFKAYA
+919 LANFKAYA
-927 DNISKRLEGLED
+927 AGISKKIEDLEE
-939 GYLKLKLEKR
+939 GYVKLKLQKR

-958 NFGDID
+958 NFGDTD

-984 LDMKGAATV
+984 LDIKGAATV
-993 KDTGEQTDEIDP
+993 KDIGEQTDEVDP

-1033 AVMFTMASIYDRTES
+1033 AVLFTMASIYDRTEW
-1048 TPTNKEGLLFN
+1048 TGTNPEGWIFN
-1059 SIGGIAT
+1059 SIGGKAT

-1090 TALQLAAGE
+1090 EALMVAAGE
-1099 KDRNGYIK
+1099 LDRNGYIK
-1107 PEARMIQQFISKMG
+1107 PEARMIQQFIDKMG

-1149 KLLTTRT
+1149 KLLSTRT

-1163 KKEYVVSIAVGVP
+1163 KKEYIVSITVGVP

-1204 NRDGEVQLDLY
+1204 NRDGEVELDLN
-1215 ALAAKYLPLT
+1215 ALAAKYLPLGQADIT
-1225 KGQIANMNPVD
+1225 KMNPVD

-1241 GITITDNYKSTQKLR
+1241 GVTITDNFKSIQKLR
-1256 AQQIVTDLFDF
+1256 AQQIIGDLFQF

-1280 KSIKDLTGNQ
+1280 KSVTDLIGDKKRAGKGQ
-1290 DRVFDNM
+1290 DTIFDNI
-1297 AKIESE
+1297 AKIEAE

-1332 VFSDLNKYED
+1332 VFSDLNKYEN
-1342 YENLVANPATAHF
+1342 YENLIANPATAHF

-1375 DNGNLGKRKVFG
+1375 ENGNLGKRKTFG
-1387 KTGDKPAL
+1387 KTGDKPGI

-1453 SMAYIAKLTG
+1453 SMAYIAKLSG

-1511 GVFATGEKPKDVILY
+1511 GVFPTGERPKDVILY

-1540 SVFTVFDGILS
+1540 SEFTVFDGILS
-1551 DELKKELIA
+1551 DKLKKELIE

-1583 LDESLDAYFNSEIAK
+1583 LDTDINTYFDSEIAK

-1610 KSGQISSLG
+1610 KSPQIDLLD

-1737 YRMMVDYAVKN
+1737 YKMMVEYAVKN
-1748 AGWTKEYAEERYA
+1748 AGWSEDYAKERYA
-1761 SYKDMKSADA
+1761 AYKDMKSADA

-1923 ATHDEFKGNIKFP
+1923 ATHDTFKGSIKFP

-1948 ELGVPVEFKEGTTDY
+1948 ELGVPVEFTEGATDS

-1972 PKTKKLEY
+1972 SKTKKLEY

-2024 VKKNLEKRDVS
+2024 VTKNLEKRDVS
-2035 EYDLKFIQLA
+2035 EYDLKFIKLA
-2045 DDGTLYLPLDLSN
+2045 DDGTLLLPLDLSN

-2117 LRFYEPILDKDGNTI
+2117 LRFYEPIIDKDGNTI
-2132 GIRPMQVKVAL
+2132 GIRPMQVKVSL

-2269 EKTIKDELKEL
+2269 EKTMKDELKEL
-2280 RQQFKDPIYSKAF
+2280 RQQFKDPIYSKGF
-2293 AELQST
+2293 AELQSS

-2304 LFILKSDLTPEMLDE
+2304 LFILKSDLTPEILDE

-2337 IKILGDYYTHDTIKS
+2337 IKILGDYYTHDTVKS

-2370 KQYEAYVA
+2370 KQYEAYVT

-2387 SRMTTE
+2387 SRMTPE
-2393 ERVKAA
+2393 QRVKAA

-2411 LKSKLAALQRE
+2411 LKSKLATLQRE

-2461 EGENGPVEKFRAV
+2461 EGTGGPVETFRDV

-2482 SPTRIMQNSYN
+2482 SPTKIMQNSYN
-2493 IEKALAMSL
+2493 IDKALAMSL

-2514 TFFSLYK
+2514 TFFALYK

-2639 PQRVAAGEIDGTQM
+2639 PQRVAAGDIEGSQM
-2653 AAFKA
+2653 AAFQA
-2658 AKEMLSNLDI
+2658 AKEMLSSLGL
-2668 LGGEFISNMDIAQVA
+2668 LGGDFVSNMDIAQVA

-2688 GVDPVT
+2688 DAKSVT
-2694 FKDLEEGALGKK
+2694 FNDLEEGALGKK

-2712 NMFLHFLE
+2712 TMFLHFLE

-2770 INDTVLKNFKTYEIM
+2770 INDTVLKNFKTYDIM

-2807 LVRDMQGDQ
+2807 LVRNMQGDQ
-2816 SKKQKYYNGF
+2816 GKKQKYYNGF

-2834 YRNYLSVFDRN
+2834 YRNYLSTFDRN

-2874 DKAGNPK
+2874 DKANNAK
-2881 LYVDTNSIENDF
+2881 LYVDTNTIESDF
-2893 KTGNYSKL
+2893 KNGNYSKP
-2901 GYGGGKVVLE
+2901 GYGL
-2911 NDKWVMKPGEL
+2911 GEL

-2935 NKALSLYTNFVYER
+2935 NKALSIYTNFVYER

-2968 LFANRRARDLNK
+2968 LFANRRAKDLNM

-2990 IRNKAM
+2990 IRNKAL
-2996 SNVQMDQGFFVTDRA
+2996 SNVGLDEGFFVTNRA

-3065 SYTSQMSKL
+3065 SYTSQMNRL

-3080 KADNDREN
+3080 KADTEKEN
-3088 AMISR
+3088 GMISR
-3093 FFETLPLVG
+3093 FFEGLPLVG

-3121 QTTTGIPELLQPA
+3121 QTTTGLPELLKPA

-3140 DLKGPNSKAILDS
+3140 DLQGPNSGAILDS
-3153 FNEKYKLK
+3153 FTQRYDLK
-3161 ADSFGAV
+3161 ANSYGAV

-3175 DPKVSVDEATDPK
+3175 DPKIVVDEATDPK

-3197 AGADSKWD
+3197 PGADSKWD

-3213 IAFKHYYTGE
+3213 IQFKHYYTGE

-3228 APKGNVDITDTPLA
+3228 APKGNVDITDTPVA
-3242 VEGATKVAQAAAK
+3242 VTGATKVAQAAAQ

-3331 VYVYNDPNAKAASHL
+3331 VYVYNDPNTKAGSHL

-3354 GTSFVA
+3354 GKNFVA

-3384 AIRDVYTQAFGTSSA
+3384 AIRDVYTQAFGTSGG
-3399 EPQAKVQ
+3399 EPEVVVQ
-3406 TVSEDYGVVIA
+3406 TVSEPYGVVVA
-3417 ETDPSATKTQ
+3417 ETSPSTTKTQ

-3437 KAQAYKENAST
+3437 KAQAYKENASG

-3456 GLRWTRKSGAK
+3456 GLRWTRKTGAK
-3467 VPLVNKSYANG
+3467 APLVNRSYANG

-3489 GYVYDTVDQNGNP
+3489 GYVYDTVDQNGNA

-3567 GISIYENE
+3567 GISVYENE

-3586 KRTTI
+3586 KKTTI

-3626 ITLPDGTTVENYT
+3626 IKLPNGTTVENYT

-3646 AADLEPGMAASPAK
+3646 AADLEADMATSPTKLSSQPAK
-3660 LSTGSSS
+3660 APVTVKPGVEISSN
-3667 AVKEGVQDVFEIKP
+3667 AKGLAGALTNMT
-3681 ELAQI
+3681 ELAKRKGNLAQSYPVKFR
-3686 GTPEQYSQWLDY
+3686 GKETPYKDSEE
-3698 LTTSGKLAGT
+3698 A
-3708 TVNNILYHGTYQDF
+3708 YQAL
-3722 DQFSKEKLGVT
+3722 KGVT
-3733 TGLGKITD
+3733 LE
-3741 NKRGETFD
+3741 NGE
-3749 YDSANA
+3749 
-3755 FFFTDNKT
+3755 
-3763 NAISY
+3763 
-3768 ALLGRGNYLG
+3768 R
-3778 SIETA
+3778 
-3783 LSRLTFARKDAQE
+3783 
-3796 SIDFLK
+3796 
-3802 TVPYFNNLIETAKA
+3802 TVDTYKLMVEIITAKLQQHPRLVSEITKQGGSA
-3816 EGKTKE
+3816 WILSSTHQPTKKNTVWETGGKNWFIKA
-3822 EILDLLKEE
+3822 L
-3831 RRKLAGKYKSRDA
+3831 
-3844 QGFTNTINNVK
+3844 
-3855 LANEVLTRFLSQI
+3855 NE
-3868 DRFKANDPGIEGM
+3868 A
-3881 YGTFEEY
+3881 
-3888 NDGNASG
+3888 
-3895 THRIFYKPNEGGY
+3895 Y
-3908 EFVDFEKGIT
+3908 E
-3918 DASRRFVSSMSK
+3918 
-3930 SDIKKFLEDAIE
+3930 
-3942 ADNKVLAKNEKEM
+3942 
-3955 KSKGYKKKTIPV
+3955 
-3967 LLNLKNPLV
+3967 
-3976 HDYEGS
+3976 
-3982 SFPDSYKETKYPT
+3982 
-3995 AYLAARQVANAMKE
+3995 
-4009 GKDGVVYE
+4009 
-4017 NIVDPLKSNSYGIF
+4017 
-4031 ETDQIYLLGSE
+4031 
-4042 EDKAGFKNFIST
+4042 ST
-4054 QAPAQKFDQSAP
+4054 QPPAQKFDQSAP
-4066 AATGT
+4066 ASGNKISGKMTFAYSGNKRPDVKADTTFDAILNGERTATTRYESDGNLNYWKGAKVGDIITWESADGRT
-4071 VSNKP
+4071 VDVVVTKELHPLKGSGKTQEQWSKLEGWSIPYFNKNVKPKLDTAWQIEYKVVSKQESVSDKP

-4093 GSILDPALIYN
+4093 GAVLEPALIYN

-4110 KVSVVDPKTRME
+4110 KVSVVDPKTGRE

-4142 PDHLFVFDDFWPTT
+4142 PDHLFVFDDFWPTAT
-4156 SGLRDTLARNNTR
+4156 GLRETVARNNTR

-4192 QFKSLDAN
+4192 EFKSLDAN

-4215 KEKRSQGKKIVFP
+4215 KEKRNQGKKIVFP

-4268 FGFQNPTFDEITSRT
+4268 FGFQNPTFDEITERT
-4283 GFNKELLQG
+4283 KFDTEL
-4292 LSNDR
+4292 
-4297 VLEGDIFAFP
+4297 
-4307 GVPVITTNLGGVHG
+4307 TGG
-4321 AGLAQLAAAKGLI
+4321 K
-4334 TKGDGAFKVS
+4334 
-4344 DTVVQLPV
+4344 
-4352 KKKWSDDMTMNNNM
+4352 
-4366 ELLKSSLRSLILAA
+4366 
-4380 KSRPE
+4380 
-4385 TTYLL
+4385 
-4390 PLAGLGHGEGSVEEI
+4390 
-4405 LPLLIKTAE
+4405 
-4414 ASSNIRLVLPSADV
+4414 
-4428 NLGRQ
+4428 
-4433 GTVRKDST
+4433 
-4441 RENMPKIKEMI
+4441 
-4452 AKSTLMRATT
+4452 ATGI
-4462 EEYIQ
+4462 EYIQ
-4467 DFYVDAGLQYVTDSQ
+4467 DYYKELGLQEVTDSEI
-4482 VLEQIKNCKG
+4482 LEQIKNCKG